1 MSLFTLPSPPRTL
14 EAFVLAWPGNDAAA
28 GKIAA
33 EITPYLDTVTV
44 LYNTAGDSTV
54 TSPPPSHWVNLG
66 KEGYFGAK
74 FEYARKLS
82 SSDTQIFIPA
92 DCQVDRWDHL
102 ISLCRAA
109 FRGNKRV
116 AIWAPHTHGTAW
128 TPARTILR
136 RQSGQSLSVTSV
148 DSLVW
153 ATRGTFLKNL
163 PDLNFASNKFGW
175 GIETAVAAE
184 AHRKRNLVILDLSLS
199 YSHLRGSGYSSN
211 EAEVGEIDFLRNL
224 PSQTLTVVRRI
235 QFIFTMRK
243 LAETKR
249 LNWTQ
254 SIKLWTHTLLLS
266 APKALPHSSR

>member
-1 MSLFTLPSPPRTL
+1 MNLVALSNAPDNL
-14 EAFVLAWPGNDAAA
+14 EAFVLAWPGNEAAA
-28 GKIAA
+28 QEIVA
-33 EITPYLDTVTV
+33 EIAPYLDIVTV
-44 LYNTAGDSTV
+44 LYNRDEGSRV
-54 TSPPPSHWVNLG
+54 TIPPNWINLG
-66 KEGYFGAK
+66 KEAYFGAK
-74 FEYARKLS
+74 FEHARKLS
-82 SSDTQIFIPA
+82 RSDIQIFIPA
-92 DCQVDRWDHL
+92 DCQVDSWDYL

-128 TPARTILR
+128 TPERTILR

-224 PSQTLTVVRRI
+224 PSKTLTVVRRI